1 MPGPTTM
8 KLMRLQMG
16 TPEEKA
22 EVERELEEARQG
34 EKGHSKKKK
43 GEAGEPRTPQQR

>member
-8 KLMRLQMG
+8 KLMKLQMG

-22 EVERELEEARQG
+22 AVEEEMEEARQG
-34 EKGHSKKKK
+34 EKDHSKKR
-43 GEAGEPRTPQQR
+43 GEVGGPKTPQER